1 MDESFST
8 GTTTTSSTSSSSI
21 GIGMGGIIGI
31 GTTKKNPSGGEPSSN
46 WTIEELLRWS
56 LDQYRTSIISQ
67 TSFNIAAL
75 QTQCENECDDV
86 KKLHEMALQ
95 LKMNDNNA
103 AVAKES
109 GATAGVA
116 SAAVR
121 RREEENV
128 NPQVDHV
135 HKSTTMTTTTRKAMT
150 ATTTTITTAA
160 KNNSAAVI
168 GDTTDTA
175 TTHSTTSSTAI
186 TTTATTNNI
195 TVPNVTASTASAS
208 TTEPIGTNYS
218 IEVIF
223 TSGPHSSSSTPYI
236 LHPTLHTPC
245 LIGRSKGKKFI
256 KNGIS
261 LYKDQEV
268 STTHGKF
275 IVEEK
280 KNYSTNNGSES
291 GSGGGALLSFYY
303 VDVGSTNGTM
313 HNGTV
318 LEPNTKLL
326 LVNGMELKIGNS
338 TLMIRLGM

>member
-1 MDESFST
+1 M
-8 GTTTTSSTSSSSI
+8 
-21 GIGMGGIIGI
+21 
-31 GTTKKNPSGGEPSSN
+31 
-46 WTIEELLRWS
+46 
-56 LDQYRTSIISQ
+56 
-67 TSFNIAAL
+67 
-75 QTQCENECDDV
+75 